1 MLLSIIVYLGLGLS
15 AAGALSAL
23 VPLRFL
29 GIRSRGIGWLVL
41 LAGVVVAGVALT
53 RPTDETTVAS
63 PRTRLDD
70 FAPTYQF
77 NEVHEIPVNA
87 TPERVY
93 QATLQV
99 TAAEIPMFR
108 TLIWIRRGGT
118 KGPESILNAA
128 DHVPLL
134 TVATRT
140 TFLKLAEDMNREF
153 VMGTVVIAPPGV
165 RLPLGSEP
173 GSFKA
178 LVQPGF
184 AKATMSFLIE
194 PLAGGG
200 CLLRTETRVYAT
212 DPVSRRTF
220 ARYWRVI
227 RPGSELIRKMWLR
240 ARPTG
245 PSFLLP
251 SPKICRAAGCF
262 TGFSW

>member
-1 MLLSIIVYLGLGLS
+1 MLLSAIVYFGFGLS
-15 AAGALSAL
+15 LAGALSVL

-29 GIRSRGIGWLVL
+29 GIRSRGAGLIVL
-41 LAGVVVAGVALT
+41 LVGVVVAGVALT

-63 PRTRLDD
+63 PRTRLDE
-70 FAPTYQF
+70 FAPAYQF
-77 NEVHEIPVNA
+77 NEVHQIPINA

-99 TAAEIPMFR
+99 TAAEIPLFR
-108 TLIWIRRGGT
+108 TLVWIRRGGAH
-118 KGPESILNAA
+118 GPESILNAA

-140 TFLKLAEDMNREF
+140 TFLKLAEEVNKEF

-165 RLPLGSEP
+165 RLSFGSEP

-184 AKATMSFLIE
+184 AKATMSFLVE
-194 PLAGGG
+194 PLTSGG

-212 DPVSRRTF
+212 DPASRSAF

-240 ARPTG
+240 AI
-245 PSFLLP
+245 
-251 SPKICRAAGCF
+251 KVRAEARGQ
-262 TGFSW
+262 